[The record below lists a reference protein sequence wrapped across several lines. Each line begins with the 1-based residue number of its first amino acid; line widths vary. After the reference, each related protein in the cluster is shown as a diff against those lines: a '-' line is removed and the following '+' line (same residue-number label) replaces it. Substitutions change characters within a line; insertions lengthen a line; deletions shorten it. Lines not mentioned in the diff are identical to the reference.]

1 MCAEGALVIDCA
13 LFRSLMRG
21 RVDGTYQAGIH
32 YERNNTDMLRMISVA
47 KDKGTDDFDWG
58 AIGLSR

>member
-1 MCAEGALVIDCA
+1 
-13 LFRSLMRG
+13 MRG

-47 KDKGTDDFDWG
+47 MDKGTDDFDWG